1 MLKRLTLSAEKAYLF
16 LGNESKALE
25 EVLVSQAVRETM
37 EYDVV
42 IVGAGPAGL
51 SAAIRL
57 KQLDE
62 NLEIVVLE
70 KGSEVGAHI
79 LSGAV
84 LDPSGLNRLIPDWKE
99 KGAPLDVPVKED
111 NFYILGEAG
120 QIRLPNSVMPPLMN
134 NHGNYIVSMGNVC
147 RWMAE
152 QAEELGVEIFPGMAC
167 SELVYGK
174 TGEVKGVVAGE
185 FGKNPDGSI
194 GDSYEPGMELHG
206 KYILLSEGARGSLSK
221 EVIEKFNLDAECD
234 VPKFGIGM
242 KEIWE
247 VDPEVHNEGE
257 VTHTMGWPLGFK
269 NSGGSFVYHLNNNQV
284 YVGYIVDLNYKNPF
298 LSPYMEFQQFKHH
311 PKIENLLRGGKRIA
325 YGARAVT
332 KGGLQSI
339 PKATFPG
346 GALLGCS
353 AGLVNLPRIKG
364 NHNAMNSGI
373 EAAESV
379 YSAISDGRSG
389 DLLPDYDVNLR
400 NGVVGKD
407 LKKVRNVAPLN
418 ARFGPLGGLILGG
431 FDMWFQTIF
440 QFSVFGSLKHGKSDA
455 ASTESAEKHKEISY
469 PKPDGSISFDR
480 LTNVSFSM
488 TNHEE
493 NQPCHLQLGNPEIP
507 ISVNLPQY
515 SEPAQRYCPAGVYEV
530 VQTEENSS
538 RFVINFQ
545 NCVHCKTCDIKDPS
559 QNITWVTPQGGD
571 GPNYPNM

>member
-1 MLKRLTLSAEKAYLF
+1 
-16 LGNESKALE
+16 
-25 EVLVSQAVRETM
+25 VSEMVRETM

-57 KQLDE
+57 KQLDA
-62 NLEIVVLE
+62 NLEVVVLE

-84 LDPSGLNRLIPDWKE
+84 LDPSGLNKLIPDWRE
-99 KGAPLDVPVKED
+99 KGAPIDVPVKED

-120 QIRLPNSVMPPLMN
+120 QIRLPNFLMPPLMS

-152 QAEELGVEIFPGMAC
+152 QAEEIGVEIFPGMAC
-167 SELVYGK
+167 SDLVFGE
-174 TGEVKGVVAGE
+174 TGEVKGVIAGE
-185 FGKNPDGSI
+185 FGKNSDGSI
-194 GDSYEPGMELHG
+194 GEAYEPGMELHG
-206 KYILLSEGARGSLSK
+206 RYVLLSEGARGSLAK
-221 EVIEKFNLDAECD
+221 QVIEKFNLDSECD

-247 VDPEVHNEGE
+247 VDPELHNEGE

-269 NSGGSFVYHLNNNQV
+269 SSGGSFVYHLNNNQV

-311 PKIENLLRGGKRIA
+311 PKIKRLLTGGKRIA
-325 YGARAVT
+325 YGARVVT

-339 PKATFPG
+339 PRAAFPG

-364 NHNAMNSGI
+364 NHNAMHSGI
-373 EAAESV
+373 EAAEAV
-379 YSAISDGRSG
+379 HNAIREERFG
-389 DLLPDYDVNLR
+389 DLLSDYDFKLKTEA
-400 NGVVGKD
+400 VGKD

-431 FDMWFQTIF
+431 FDMWFQTLF
-440 QFSVFGSLKHGKSDA
+440 KFSLFGSLKHGKSDA
-455 ASTESAEKHKEISY
+455 ESTESAAKHKEIKY

-493 NQPCHLQLGNPEIP
+493 NQPCHLHLNNPEIP
-507 ISVNLPQY
+507 ISVNLPQF

-530 VQTEENSS
+530 VKTEEEKA
-538 RFVINFQ
+538 RFVVNFQ

-559 QNITWVTPQGGD
+559 QNINWMTPREVMGTIILICS
-571 GPNYPNM
+571 

>member
-1 MLKRLTLSAEKAYLF
+1 MS
-16 LGNESKALE
+16 
-25 EVLVSQAVRETM
+25 EVVRETM

-57 KQLDE
+57 KQLDA
-62 NLEIVVLE
+62 NLEVVVLE

-84 LDPSGLNRLIPDWKE
+84 LDPSGLNKLIPEWNQ
-99 KGAPLDVPVKED
+99 KGAPIDVPVKED

-120 QIRLPNSVMPPLMN
+120 QIRLPNFLMPPLMN

-167 SELVYGK
+167 SDLVFGND
-174 TGEVKGVVAGE
+174 GEVKGVVAGE
-185 FGKNPDGSI
+185 FGKNSDGSI
-194 GDSYEPGMELHG
+194 GEAYEPGMELHG
-206 KYILLSEGARGSLSK
+206 KYVLLSEGARGSLAK
-221 EVIEKFNLDAECD
+221 QVIAKFNLDSECD

-247 VDPEVHNEGE
+247 VDPELHNEGE

-269 NSGGSFVYHLNNNQV
+269 SSGGSFVYHLNNNQV

-311 PKIENLLRGGKRIA
+311 PKIKKLLTGGKRLA
-325 YGARAVT
+325 YGARVVT

-339 PKATFPG
+339 PKTAFPG

-364 NHNAMNSGI
+364 NHNAMHSGI

-379 YSAISDGRSG
+379 YKAIKDDRSG
-389 DLLPDYDVNLR
+389 DVLSDYDVSLKTKA
-400 NGVVGKD
+400 VGKD

-431 FDMWFQTIF
+431 FDMWFQTLF
-440 QFSVFGSLKHGKSDA
+440 KFSLFGSLKHGKSDA
-455 ASTESAEKHKEISY
+455 EATESAAKHEEIKY

-480 LTNVSFSM
+480 LTNVSFAM

-493 NQPCHLQLGNPEIP
+493 NQPCHLQLSNPDIP
-507 ISVNLPQY
+507 ISVNLPQF

-530 VQTEENSS
+530 VQTEEATA

-559 QNITWVTPQGGD
+559 QNINWMTPQGGD

>member
-1 MLKRLTLSAEKAYLF
+1 M
-16 LGNESKALE
+16 G
-25 EVLVSQAVRETM
+25 EVEREVM

-57 KQLDE
+57 KQLDAD
-62 NLEIVVLE
+62 LEVVVLE

-84 LDPSGLNRLIPDWKE
+84 LDPKGLTRLIPDWKE
-99 KGAPLDVPVKED
+99 KGAPINVAVKED
-111 NFYILGEAG
+111 NFYLLGEAG
-120 QIRLPNSVMPPLMN
+120 KIRLPNLFMPPLMN

-147 RWMAE
+147 RWLAE
-152 QAEELGVEIFPGMAC
+152 QAEDLGVEIFPGMAC
-167 SELVYGK
+167 SELVFGD

-185 FGKNPDGSI
+185 FGKNPDGTLSD
-194 GDSYEPGMELHG
+194 GYEPGMELHG
-206 KYILLSEGARGSLSK
+206 KYVFLSEGVRGSLSK
-221 EVIEKFNLDAECD
+221 QVLAKYDLAKSTD
-234 VPKFGIGM
+234 VPKFGLGM

-247 VDPEVHNEGE
+247 VSPEHHNEGE

-269 NSGGSFVYHLNNNQV
+269 NSGGSFVYHLDNNQV
-284 YVGYIVDLNYKNPF
+284 YVGYIVDLNYKNPHLF
-298 LSPYMEFQQFKHH
+298 PYMEFQRFKHH
-311 PKIENLLRGGKRIA
+311 PKIAQLLKGGKRIA

-332 KGGLQSI
+332 KGGFQSI
-339 PKATFPG
+339 PKAAFPG

-353 AGLVNLPRIKG
+353 LGLVNLPRIKG
-364 NHNAMNSGI
+364 NHNAMHSGI
-373 EAAESV
+373 EAAEAA
-379 YSAISDGRSG
+379 YKAIKDGRTS
-389 DLLPDYDVNLR
+389 DVLHEYDAALR
-400 NGVVGKD
+400 TGPVSKD
-407 LKKVRNVAPLN
+407 LKKVRNVAPL
-418 ARFGPLGGLILGG
+418 AGRYGPLGGLALGG

-440 QFSVFGSLKHGKSDA
+440 GFSLFGTLKHGKTDA
-455 ASTESAEKHKEISY
+455 QSTEEASKHDLIVY
-469 PKPDGSISFDR
+469 PKPDGTLSFDR

-493 NQPCHLQLGNPEIP
+493 AQPAHLQLNDANIP
-507 ISVNLPQY
+507 ILVNVPKY

-530 VQTEENSS
+530 VEEKGKDA
-538 RFVINFQ
+538 RFVVNFQ